1 MNQPDPRA
9 RVIPAVIDPAMV
21 FKRSARH
28 ESMFPIWIA
37 TAGAGSI
44 TKFINDFSLLRR
56 QSGFDHGPKRL

>member
-21 FKRSARH
+21 FKRSAHH
-28 ESMFPIWIA
+28 ESMFLAWIA

-44 TKFINDFSLLRR
+44 TKFINDFLLLRR
-56 QSGFDHGPKRL
+56 RSGFDHEPRRL